1 MSAFCNR
8 IAGRVHRALKI
19 QNVRQLS
26 VSSPY
31 CAGEQGKLF
40 PVVKTPMLPEG
51 SFKGKTVFITGGGTG
66 LGKGMTTMLAR
77 LGAQVVI
84 TSRKID
90 VLEKTAA
97 EISKE
102 TGSKVI
108 AVAADVRKPE
118 TIEKAVD
125 QCVAEF
131 GLPHV
136 VINNAAGNFIS
147 PSERLSPNAWRTITD
162 IVLNGSAYVTLDI
175 GKRLIAAG
183 QGAAF
188 LAITTIYAESGS
200 GYVSPSAAAK
210 AGVEAMTKSL
220 ASEWGKYGIRLN
232 CIAPGP
238 IQTVGAFSRLDPTGQ
253 FIDNVKEVMPV
264 GRLGEVE
271 EIANLA
277 SYLVSDY
284 ASWVTGEVVRFDGGE
299 FIGRAGS
306 FNELRQVTKEQWD
319 IMEEMIRNTKGS

>member
-1 MSAFCNR
+1 MSAFCSR
-8 IAGRVHRALKI
+8 VAGKIRRTLRI
-19 QNVRQLS
+19 QNVRHLS
-26 VSSPY
+26 VSSP
-31 CAGEQGKLF
+31 CRVGEQGKLF
-40 PVVKTPMLPEG
+40 PVVRTPMLPEN

-84 TSRKID
+84 TSRRID
-90 VLEKTAA
+90 VLESTAA

-102 TGSKVI
+102 TGSKVL

-118 TIEKAVD
+118 TVEKAVD
-125 QCVAEF
+125 QCVEEF
-131 GLPHV
+131 GLPHI

-147 PSERLSPNAWRTITD
+147 PSERLSPNAWKTITD

-188 LAITTIYAESGS
+188 LSITTIYAESGS
-200 GYVSPSAAAK
+200 AYVSPSAAAK

-232 CIAPGP
+232 CLAPGP
-238 IQTVGAFSRLDPTGQ
+238 IHTVGAFSRLDPTGQ

-271 EIANLA
+271 ELANLA

-284 ASWVTGEVVRFDGGE
+284 ASWITGEVVRFDGGE

-306 FNELRQVTKEQWD
+306 FNELRQVTNEQWD
-319 IMEEMIRNTKGS
+319 IMEEMIRKTKGS